1 MNILVTGGAG
11 FLGSHLCRRLLKE
24 NHRVICPDN
33 LITGS
38 LSNIKDISKN
48 KNFKFIKQDISK
60 PIKIKDKLNWVM
72 HFASPASPKDY
83 LKYPIETLKVG
94 TLGTLNCLGIAK
106 THKAKFFLASTSEVY
121 GDPKISPQPEEYW
134 GNVNS
139 IGPRSCYDEAKR
151 AAEAFTFAYYRQHKI
166 PIHVIR
172 IFNTYGPNMRP
183 EDGRVVSNFIVQ
195 ALRGKPLDIYGKGNQ
210 TRSFC
215 YVDDLIEGIVRYMK
229 INYPGPINLG
239 SHFEFTVLELA
250 KKIISITNS
259 KSKIKFSVLPQD
271 DPKQRRPDI
280 KKANKLLGWQP
291 KVTLE
296 EGLLKT
302 IDSVRNRMKDK

>member
-11 FLGSHLCRRLLKE
+11 FLGSHLCHRLL
-24 NHRVICPDN
+24 NAGNYVICLDN

-38 LSNIKDISKN
+38 LSNIKDIRKN
-48 KNFKFIKQDISK
+48 KNFKFIKHDISK
-60 PIKIKDKLNWVM
+60 PIKIKEKLDWVM

-83 LKYPIETLKVG
+83 LEHPIKTIKVG
-94 TLGTLNCLGIAK
+94 TLGTHNCLGIAK
-106 THKAKFFLASTSEVY
+106 AHKAKFFLASTSEVY
-121 GDPKISPQPEEYW
+121 GDPAVSPQAEEYW
-134 GNVNS
+134 GNVNP
-139 IGPRSCYDEAKR
+139 IGVRSCYDEAKR
-151 AAEAFTFAYYRQHKI
+151 AAEALTFAYYRQHKI

-172 IFNTYGPNMRP
+172 IFNTYGPNMRL
-183 EDGRVVSNFIVQ
+183 EDGRVVSNFIIQ
-195 ALRGKPLDIYGKGNQ
+195 ALRGKPLDIYGKGKQ

-250 KKIISITNS
+250 KKVIQLTKS
-259 KSKIKFSVLPQD
+259 KSKIKFSALPQD
-271 DPKQRRPDI
+271 DPKQRRPNI

-296 EGLLKT
+296 QGLLET

>member
-24 NHRVICPDN
+24 GHKVICIDN

-38 LSNIKDISKN
+38 LLNIKDIIKSKD
-48 KNFKFIKQDISK
+48 FKFIKHDITK
-60 PIKIKDKLNWVM
+60 PINIKNKLDWVM

-83 LKYPIETLKVG
+83 LEYPIETLKVG
-94 TLGTLNCLGIAK
+94 TLGTHNCLGIAK
-106 THKAKFFLASTSEVY
+106 AHKAKFFLASTSEVY

-151 AAEAFTFAYYRQHKI
+151 AAEALAFAYYRQHKI

-172 IFNTYGPNMRP
+172 IFNTYGPNMRL

-195 ALRGKPLDIYGKGNQ
+195 ALRGRPLAVYGKGNQ

-215 YVDDLIEGIVRYMK
+215 YVDDLIDGIMRYLK
-229 INYPGPINLG
+229 ISYPGPINLG
-239 SHFEFTVLELA
+239 SQFEFTVLELA
-250 KKIISITNS
+250 KKVVLLTQSR
-259 KSKIKFSVLPQD
+259 SKIRFSPLPQD

-280 KKANKLLGWQP
+280 KKAKNLLGWNP
-291 KVTLE
+291 KTNLE
-296 EGLLKT
+296 DGLNKT
-302 IDSVRNRMKDK
+302 ILYFRKKLQ